1 MKSVTRRHL
10 NHNLARVLDEVLA
23 TGESVEIVTR
33 GGRPLVLSVKAE
45 SLYEGWVRQG
55 LVTEVVPDMTVI
67 DSKKKVRSTSTTE
80 EILADVRGGRL

>member
-10 NHNLARVLDEVLA
+10 NHNLAQVLDEVLA

-33 GGRPLVLSVKAE
+33 GGRPLVLSVKVE
-45 SLYEGWVRQG
+45 SLYDGWVRQG
-55 LVTEVVPDMTVI
+55 LVTEIVPDMTVI

-80 EILADVRGGRL
+80 EILIDVRGARL